1 MKPILRIPTIA
12 SFLEEDQPYGDPSTA
27 FISPDHL
34 SKGFIQAQQK
44 GFFCGEFLLQP
55 FFHYLDPT
63 LEIKYHFSDGD
74 PIQDGDIVAHIE
86 GHTQAIL
93 QIERIV
99 LNLMAYLSGITTK
112 TKQFTQFTE
121 PYNVSL
127 LDTRKIL
134 PGYRSMVKY
143 AVQCGGGFNHRNSL
157 SDMIMLKNNHIQAL
171 GGIENALEHVTAT
184 NRNPMLKIEVETKNL
199 KEALASLRFNPDII
213 MLDNYSV
220 QEAEKAMYFLRG
232 KALIEIS
239 GNIQMDN
246 IESYAKLKPDFI
258 SVGSSLTYDVSSL
271 SFHLRLE

>member
-1 MKPILRIPTIA
+1 
-12 SFLEEDQPYGDPSTA
+12 
-27 FISPDHL
+27 
-34 SKGFIQAQQK
+34 
-44 GFFCGEFLLQP
+44 
-55 FFHYLDPT
+55 
-63 LEIKYHFSDGD
+63 
-74 PIQDGDIVAHIE
+74 
-86 GHTQAIL
+86 
-93 QIERIV
+93 
-99 LNLMAYLSGITTK
+99 MAYLSGITTK

>member
-1 MKPILRIPTIA
+1 
-12 SFLEEDQPYGDPSTA
+12 
-27 FISPDHL
+27 
-34 SKGFIQAQQK
+34 
-44 GFFCGEFLLQP
+44 LQP